1 MRYVDSYR
9 KNCKNIL
16 MSRQTKEQTDRSEDI
31 NPIYGFYYF
40 SDGQKIDDNNAE
52 AEDENQYYES

>member
-1 MRYVDSYR
+1 
-9 KNCKNIL
+9 
-16 MSRQTKEQTDRSEDI
+16 MSRQTKEHTDRSEDI

-52 AEDENQYYES
+52 AEDENQYYESWKLVATQ